1 MPTAALRAIYR
12 VNLGVRPSERVLV
25 FTDRPSRRETLKAAD
40 ALRRENLRHIALMA
54 AETGKALCREITF
67 VEYPAAGVHGKEPP
81 RKLWEAAF
89 GAKAV
94 EALDKV
100 ELLRPILGK
109 TIRGE
114 KTGEAEK
121 ILLRYKRH
129 AVDAVVALSHYSTS
143 HTAFRQFLTT
153 LCGARYASMPLF
165 DANMLAGPMDVDWP
179 AMAGRTRE
187 IAKVLRK
194 AEHVRIRTPEGTDI
208 SFSTR
213 GRKVHADTGIITR
226 PGAFGNLP
234 AGEVY
239 LAPVEGTAEGR
250 LVLLWAPT
258 RKLASPVAV
267 TVKGGRAEDVEGEDE
282 FAGEL
287 AGRLRERK
295 ENANIAELGIGANPR
310 ASRPDNILESEK
322 ILGAVHIAL
331 GDNSSF
337 GGTVRTPFHQDFV
350 FFRPT
355 VTLTTK
361 TGEKLT
367 LLENGKLLEGGSK

>member
-1 MPTAALRAIYR
+1 MTTAALRAIYR
-12 VNLGVRPSERVLV
+12 VNLGARPSERVLV
-25 FTDRPSRRETLKAAD
+25 FTDRPSRREALTAAD

-54 AETGKALCREITF
+54 AETGKALCREIIF
-67 VEYPAAGVHGKEPP
+67 VEYPAGGVHGKEPP

-89 GAKAV
+89 GQKAV
-94 EALDKV
+94 EALD
-100 ELLRPILGK
+100 EAGLLRPILIK

-114 KTGEAEK
+114 KIGEAEK
-121 ILLRYKRH
+121 ILLRYRKH
-129 AVDAVVALSHYSTS
+129 AVDAVVALSNYSTS
-143 HTAFRQFLTT
+143 HTSFRQFLTA
-153 LCGARYASMPLF
+153 LRGARYASMPLF
-165 DANMLAGPMDVDWP
+165 EAEMLAGAMAVDWR
-179 AMAGRTRE
+179 ALAGRTLE
-187 IAKVLRK
+187 AAKVLRK
-194 AEHVRIRTPEGTDI
+194 AGHVRIRTPEGTDI
-208 SFSTR
+208 SFSTQ
-213 GRKVHADTGIITR
+213 GRKIHADTGIITR

-258 RKLASPVAV
+258 RKLASPIEV
-267 TVKGGRAEDVEGEDE
+267 TVKNGLATDVEGEDE
-282 FAGEL
+282 FAKEL
-287 AGRLRERK
+287 AGRLRERR
-295 ENANIAELGIGANPR
+295 ENANIAELGIGTNPR

-322 ILGAVHIAL
+322 ILGTVHIAL

-355 VTLTTK
+355 VTLETK

-367 LLENGKLLEGGSK
+367 LLEDGKLLEGGSK